1 MLSVSQKFL
10 ELMQSN
16 IRPKIEPTI
25 TVMGQDSNG
34 SPVVLSWK
42 PSNIQNMTYK
52 RGIDPVGRTLPYME
66 LTWTEIYY
74 GKLNAENY
82 PEKYNN
88 IVKYMAVELSFEQS
102 LGFFNTWKDLF
113 SAGYTW
119 KSIFDQFKTWKCV
132 KRGVSKEKITFPRM
146 FLVAKPTIQ
155 GQTITW
161 TARDLFY
168 FLNQTHTKSFKK
180 NINYR
185 NPIRWFLLEE
195 RGNFRNSSEIF
206 EAITQTQSRATSDV
220 DGNIDK
226 IIVFDGSTKNL
237 LMNYASIRNYYWDFK
252 DGYAVLKK
260 MYDLVDKTAV
270 VDVVF
275 NFSSNIIR
283 EYPQL
288 TENLDMSS
296 YSFKQYFAEV
306 DKENSYTLSP
316 AETIPYTDYNGKT
329 VNFYKFLF
337 KGLGVPSSSQDS
349 GYSISSV
356 AKDTINNV
364 NSITVAPVNFNSYE
378 NSITINNEGKVNV
391 GEVFVEDN
399 PLNPYSSSDSFII
412 NRADILNSWFGSKK
426 YSMELNSLSNVAL
439 ETGDLVT
446 VPTNLFN
453 NDERVIKN
461 AIVVGIELEYNGA
474 LKQKTLLHEV
484 VVSRG

>member
-34 SPVVLSWK
+34 SPVVLSWS

-113 SAGYTW
+113 SAGCTW
-119 KSIFDQFKTWKCV
+119 KSIFDQFKTWKDV
-132 KRGVSKEKITFPRM
+132 KRGVLKEKITFPRM

-168 FLNQTHTKSFKK
+168 FLNQTHAKSFSE
-180 NINYR
+180 NIKYR

-206 EAITQTQSRATSDV
+206 EAITQTQSMAAISF
-220 DGNIDK
+220 DGNIGK
-226 IIVFDGSTKNL
+226 TIIFDGSTKNL
-237 LMNYASIRNYYWDFK
+237 LMNYASIRNYYWDFEN
-252 DGYAVLKK
+252 DYAVLKK
-260 MYDLVDKTAV
+260 MSRLVDKTAV
-270 VDVVF
+270 DDVVF

-288 TENLDMSS
+288 TENLDMSA

-306 DKENSYTLSP
+306 DEENSYTLSP
-316 AETIPYTDYNGKT
+316 AETIPYTDYKNKT

-337 KGLGVPSSSQDS
+337 KGLGVPSSGSE
-349 GYSISSV
+349 YSISNV

-364 NSITVAPVNFNSYE
+364 NNITVAPVNFNSYE
-378 NSITINNEGKVNV
+378 NSITLDKV

-412 NRADILNSWFGSKK
+412 DRADILNSWFGSKK

-484 VVSRG
+484 NVSYG

>member
-1 MLSVSQKFL
+1 MISVSQKFL

-25 TVMGQDSNG
+25 TVKGQDSEGNQ
-34 SPVVLSWK
+34 VVLTWK

-88 IVKYMAVELSFEQS
+88 IVKYMSVELSFEQS
-102 LGFFNTWKDLF
+102 LGYFSTWKDLH

-119 KSIFDQFKTWKCV
+119 KNVLEQFKTWKGV
-132 KRGVSKEKITFPRM
+132 KRRVTKETVKLPTM

-155 GQTITW
+155 GRTITW

-168 FLNQTHTKSFKK
+168 FLNQSYAKSFAE

-185 NPIRWFLLEE
+185 NPIRWFLLDE
-195 RGNFRNSSEIF
+195 RGNFRSSNEIF
-206 EAITQTQSRATSDV
+206 EAITQTQSRAISDV

-226 IIVFDGSTKNL
+226 TIVFNGSTKNL
-237 LMNYASIRNYYWDFK
+237 LMNYASIRNYYWDFENN
-252 DGYAVLKK
+252 YAVLKSFA
-260 MYDLVDKTAV
+260 DLNVKSLID
-270 VDVVF
+270 F
-275 NFSSNIIR
+275 EFSSNIIR

-288 TENLDMSS
+288 TENLDMSA

-306 DKENSYTLSP
+306 DEENSYTLAP
-316 AETIPYTDYNGKT
+316 AEAITYKGA
-329 VNFYKFLF
+329 NFYKFLF
-337 KGLGVPSSSQDS
+337 KDLGIPSSNS
-349 GYSISSV
+349 GFSISSV
-356 AKDTINNV
+356 AKDTIDTV
-364 NSITVAPVNFNSYE
+364 DSITVTPVNFNSYE
-378 NSITINNEGKVNV
+378 NTITIDNI

-399 PLNPYSSSDSFII
+399 ALNPYSSSDSFIVD
-412 NRADILNSWFGSKK
+412 RANILTNWFGSKK
-426 YSMELNSLSNVAL
+426 YSMALNSLSNVAL

-446 VPTNLFN
+446 TPTNLFSG
-453 NDERVIKN
+453 DTRVVKN
-461 AIVVGIELEYNGA
+461 AIVVGIELQYNGA
-474 LKQKTLLHEV
+474 LKQQTLLHEV
-484 VVSRG
+484 NANG

>member
-1 MLSVSQKFL
+1 MISVSQKFL

-16 IRPKIEPTI
+16 IRPKIEPKI
-25 TVMGQDSNG
+25 TVKGQDNEG
-34 SPVVLSWK
+34 NQVVLTWK

-102 LGFFNTWKDLF
+102 LGFFNTWKDLY

-119 KSIFDQFKTWKCV
+119 KNVLERFKTWKGV
-132 KRGVSKEKITFPRM
+132 KRGVSKETVKLPTM

-168 FLNQTHTKSFKK
+168 FLNQSHAKSFAE

-185 NPIRWFLLEE
+185 NPIRWFLLDE
-195 RGNFRNSSEIF
+195 RGNFRNSNEIF
-206 EAITQTQSRATSDV
+206 EAITQTQSRAISDV
-220 DGNIDK
+220 DGNLDK

-237 LMNYASIRNYYWDFK
+237 LMNYASIRNYYWDFENN
-252 DGYAVLKK
+252 YAVLKSFA
-260 MYDLVDKTAV
+260 DLNVKSLID
-270 VDVVF
+270 F
-275 NFSSNIIR
+275 EFSGNIIR

-288 TENLDMSS
+288 TENLDMSA

-306 DKENSYTLSP
+306 DEESSYTLSP
-316 AETIPYTDYNGKT
+316 AETITYKGA
-329 VNFYKFLF
+329 NFYKFLF
-337 KGLGVPSSSQDS
+337 KGLGVPNSES
-349 GYSISSV
+349 GHSISSV
-356 AKDTINNV
+356 AKDTIDTV
-364 NSITVAPVNFNSYE
+364 SVISVAPVNFNSYE
-378 NSITINNEGKVNV
+378 NAITIDSV
-391 GEVFVEDN
+391 GEVFIEDN
-399 PLNPYSSSDSFII
+399 PLNPYSSSDSFIVD
-412 NRADILNSWFGSKK
+412 RANILANWFGSKK
-426 YSMELNSLSNVAL
+426 YSMALNSLSNVAL

-453 NDERVIKN
+453 GDTRVVKN
-461 AIVVGIELEYNGA
+461 AIVVGIELEYNGS

-484 VVSRG
+484 NSNG

>member
-42 PSNIQNMTYK
+42 PSNIQSMTYK

-113 SAGYTW
+113 SVGYTW
-119 KSIFDQFKTWKCV
+119 KNVFDQFKTWKGV
-132 KRGVSKEKITFPRM
+132 KRGVSKEKITFPTM

-168 FLNQTHTKSFKK
+168 FLNQTHAKSFSE

-185 NPIRWFLLEE
+185 NPIRWFLLDE

-226 IIVFDGSTKNL
+226 IIVFDGTTKNI
-237 LMNYASIRNYYWDFK
+237 LMNYASIRNYYWDFEN
-252 DGYAVLKK
+252 GYAVLKK

-270 VDVVF
+270 DDVVF

-288 TENLDMSS
+288 TENLDMSA
-296 YSFKQYFAEV
+296 YSFKQYFAEI
-306 DKENSYTLSP
+306 ENGSEYTLSP
-316 AETIPYTDYNGKT
+316 SETIKYKGA
-329 VNFYKFLF
+329 NFYKFLF
-337 KGLGVPSSSQDS
+337 KGLGVPSSGS
-349 GYSISSV
+349 GYSISNV
-356 AKDTINNV
+356 AKESIDTV
-364 NSITVAPVNFNSYE
+364 NSITVAPVNFNNYE
-378 NSITINNEGKVNV
+378 NTIMLDNV

-399 PLNPYSSSDSFII
+399 PLNPYSSSDEFII
-412 NRADILNSWFGSKK
+412 RRANILNSWFGQKK

-484 VVSRG
+484 IVSYG

>member
-1 MLSVSQKFL
+1 MISVSQKFL

-25 TVMGQDSNG
+25 TVKGQDNEG
-34 SPVVLSWK
+34 NQVVLTWK

-102 LGFFNTWKDLF
+102 LGFFNTWKDLY

-119 KSIFDQFKTWKCV
+119 KNVLEQFKTWKGV
-132 KRGVSKEKITFPRM
+132 KRGVSKETVKLPTM

-168 FLNQTHTKSFKK
+168 FLNQTHAKSFAE

-185 NPIRWFLLEE
+185 NPIRWFLLDE
-195 RGNFRNSSEIF
+195 RGNFRNSNEIF
-206 EAITQTQSRATSDV
+206 ESITQTQSRAISDI

-226 IIVFDGSTKNL
+226 TIVFNGSTKNL
-237 LMNYASIRNYYWDFK
+237 LMNYASIRNYYWDFENN
-252 DGYAVLKK
+252 YAVLKSFA
-260 MYDLVDKTAV
+260 DLNVKSLID
-270 VDVVF
+270 F
-275 NFSSNIIR
+275 EFSSNIIR

-288 TENLDMSS
+288 TENLDMSA

-306 DKENSYTLSP
+306 DEENSYTLSP
-316 AETIPYTDYNGKT
+316 AEIITYKGA
-329 VNFYKFLF
+329 NFYKFLF
-337 KGLGVPSSSQDS
+337 KDLGIPSSSS
-349 GYSISSV
+349 GFSISSV
-356 AKDTINNV
+356 AKYTIDTVNN
-364 NSITVAPVNFNSYE
+364 ITVAPVNFNSYE
-378 NSITINNEGKVNV
+378 NSITIDNV

-399 PLNPYSSSDSFII
+399 PLNPYSSSDNFII
-412 NRADILNSWFGSKK
+412 DRANILANWFGSKK
-426 YSMELNSLSNVAL
+426 YSMALDSLSNVAL

-446 VPTNLFN
+446 APTNLFN
-453 NDERVIKN
+453 SDTRVVKN
-461 AIVVGIELEYNGA
+461 AIVVGVELQYNGA

-484 VVSRG
+484 VSSG

>member
-1 MLSVSQKFL
+1 MITVSQKFL

-25 TVMGQDSNG
+25 TVKGQDNEG
-34 SPVVLSWK
+34 NQVVLTWK

-102 LGFFNTWKDLF
+102 LGFFNTWKDLY

-119 KSIFDQFKTWKCV
+119 KNVLEQFKTWKGV
-132 KRGVSKEKITFPRM
+132 KRGVSKEIVKLPTM

-168 FLNQTHTKSFKK
+168 FLNQTHAKSFAE

-185 NPIRWFLLEE
+185 NPIRWFLLDE
-195 RGNFRNSSEIF
+195 RGNFRNSNEIF
-206 EAITQTQSRATSDV
+206 EAITETQSRAISDV
-220 DGNIDK
+220 DGNLDK
-226 IIVFDGSTKNL
+226 TIVFNNSTKNI
-237 LMNYASIRNYYWDFK
+237 LMNYASIRNYYWDFENN
-252 DGYAVLKK
+252 YAVLKNFA
-260 MYDLVDKTAV
+260 DLNEKSLID
-270 VDVVF
+270 F
-275 NFSSNIIR
+275 EFSNNIIR

-288 TENLDMSS
+288 TENLDMSA

-306 DKENSYTLSP
+306 DEENKYNLSP
-316 AETIPYTDYNGKT
+316 AETITYKGA
-329 VNFYKFLF
+329 NFYKFLF
-337 KGLGVPSSSQDS
+337 KDLGVPSSNS
-349 GYSISSV
+349 GFSISSV
-356 AKDTINNV
+356 AKDTIDTANN
-364 NSITVAPVNFNSYE
+364 ITVAPVNFNSYE
-378 NSITINNEGKVNV
+378 NSITIDNV

-399 PLNPYSSSDSFII
+399 PLNPYSSSDSFIVD
-412 NRADILNSWFGSKK
+412 RANILANWFGSKK
-426 YSMELNSLSNVAL
+426 YSMALNSLSNVAL

-446 VPTNLFN
+446 APTNLFSGEN
-453 NDERVIKN
+453 RIEKTAV
-461 AIVVGIELEYNGA
+461 VVGIELQYNGA

-484 VVSRG
+484 NANG

>member
-1 MLSVSQKFL
+1 MISVSQKFL

-25 TVMGQDSNG
+25 TVRGQDNEG
-34 SPVVLSWK
+34 NQVVLTWE

-88 IVKYMAVELSFEQS
+88 IVKYMAVELSFLQS
-102 LGFFNTWKDLF
+102 LRFFSTWKDLY
-113 SAGYTW
+113 SDGYTW
-119 KSIFDQFKTWKCV
+119 KNVREWFKTWKRV
-132 KRGVSKEKITFPRM
+132 KNWDPKERVKFPTM

-168 FLNQTHTKSFKK
+168 FLNQTHAKSFAE

-185 NPIRWFLLEE
+185 NPIRWFLLDE
-195 RGNFRNSSEIF
+195 RGNFRNSNEIF
-206 EAITQTQSRATSDV
+206 EAITETQSRAISNV
-220 DGNIDK
+220 DGNLDK

-237 LMNYASIRNYYWDFK
+237 LMNYASIRNYYWDFENN
-252 DGYAVLKK
+252 YAVLKSFA
-260 MYDLVDKTAV
+260 DLNVKTIA
-270 VDVVF
+270 DF
-275 NFSSNIIR
+275 EFSANIIR

-288 TENLDMSS
+288 TENLDMSA
-296 YSFKQYFAEV
+296 YSFKQYLAEV
-306 DKENSYTLSP
+306 DEENSYTLSP
-316 AETIPYTDYNGKT
+316 AEIITYKGA
-329 VNFYKFLF
+329 NFYKFLF
-337 KGLGVPSSSQDS
+337 KGLGVQSSGS
-349 GYSISSV
+349 GFSISNV
-356 AKDTINNV
+356 AKDTINTV

-378 NSITINNEGKVNV
+378 NTIMKDNV

-399 PLNPYSSSDSFII
+399 PLNPYSSSDIFIV
-412 NRADILNSWFGSKK
+412 NRADILAKWFGSKK

-453 NDERVIKN
+453 GDTRIVKN

-484 VVSRG
+484 EVSNG